1 MVNGGGPEAVYRP
14 ANELEFKG
22 LLTHSLATATP
33 GFVSSLWWRLDDV
46 DRVGGRKSIFQSLF
60 ERLFEALPQVIVFPW
75 IFIHLEVV
83 IRDGVIPM
91 IHQGFS
97 RAGGAP

>member
-46 DRVGGRKSIFQSLF
+46 R
-60 ERLFEALPQVIVFPW
+60 P
-75 IFIHLEVV
+75 
-83 IRDGVIPM
+83 
-91 IHQGFS
+91 
-97 RAGGAP
+97 

>member
-22 LLTHSLATATP
+22 LLTSLATATP

-60 ERLFEALPQVIVFPW
+60 GRLFEALPQVIVFPC
-75 IFIHLEVV
+75 IFIHLEAV
-83 IRDGVIPM
+83 IRVGVIPM